1 MLEIKTRIYIL
12 RGTDCKVSLFYGL
25 NGKVYCFCISKKWF
39 FIFILYHFF
48 KKLNDIVSVKCGE
61 QQAQSTLIKV
71 FPLEACQETKNCFHF
86 YSSLLVGCLLLI
98 LWFSESSL
106 SSSMNVPRMLPTPCI
121 WNLFFFLSRFRIL
134 INLLKL
140 VDYTRQ
146 FFNQHDRVI
155 SCQIVQFGN
164 ITVLSYVSA
173 FGHIQIKVIFSVSVK
188 FDVQPIVG
196 IIHYTGQESEIVNF
210 EVSVCQTTLSR
221 KGTLINRC

>member
-71 FPLEACQETKNCFHF
+71 FPLEAWQVTKNRFQF

-98 LWFSESSL
+98 LWFSENSL
-106 SSSMNVPRMLPTPCI
+106 FSLINVPRMLPTPCI
-121 WNLFFFLSRFRIL
+121 WNLFFFCSFPFYIL
-134 INLLKL
+134 INFLKL
-140 VDYTRQ
+140 GYYRQ
-146 FFNQHDRVI
+146 FPNQHDRVI
-155 SCQIVQFGN
+155 SCQIDN
-164 ITVLSYVSA
+164 LEISPCSYVSA
-173 FGHIQIKVIFSVSVK
+173 LAI
-188 FDVQPIVG
+188 
-196 IIHYTGQESEIVNF
+196 
-210 EVSVCQTTLSR
+210 
-221 KGTLINRC
+221 